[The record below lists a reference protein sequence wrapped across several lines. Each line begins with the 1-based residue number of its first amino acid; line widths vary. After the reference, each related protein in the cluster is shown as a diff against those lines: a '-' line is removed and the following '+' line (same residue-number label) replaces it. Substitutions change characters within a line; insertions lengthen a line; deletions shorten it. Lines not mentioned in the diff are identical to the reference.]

1 MDMESFVGRLESRE
15 KDYHGVIMSMNAGVD
30 VIRSMLAASI
40 VTQRFNNVQI
50 MISGTT
56 YQRQALTAEERL
68 QHSFIC
74 KPLRYDRLL
83 AVLEDAIG
91 DKKAQL
97 QVQPTDSNIVSL
109 SNRKLLVVEDNLVN
123 QQVARGRLEKMG
135 FDVHVAENGATA
147 LEMLNQERYD
157 LIFMDCQMPVLDG
170 YQATRRIRETEQR
183 EASTRIPIVAMTAH
197 AMAGDR
203 DQCLRA
209 GMDDYV
215 SKPFK
220 TEELK
225 SILERWLNQ

>member
-1 MDMESFVGRLESRE
+1 
-15 KDYHGVIMSMNAGVD
+15 
-30 VIRSMLAASI
+30 
-40 VTQRFNNVQI
+40 
-50 MISGTT
+50 
-56 YQRQALTAEERL
+56 
-68 QHSFIC
+68 
-74 KPLRYDRLL
+74 
-83 AVLEDAIG
+83 
-91 DKKAQL
+91 
-97 QVQPTDSNIVSL
+97 
-109 SNRKLLVVEDNLVN
+109 
-123 QQVARGRLEKMG
+123 MG